1 VILVDAALVVLA
13 LALAVATLRLAV
25 GPTDADRV
33 LAVDFGF
40 AVVLAAIALLA
51 VRLDASA
58 LLDLVLVGTLVGFLS
73 TVAFARLVAAR
84 SSS

>member
-13 LALAVATLRLAV
+13 LALAVATLRLAA

-40 AVVLAAIALLA
+40 AVVLAAVALLA
-51 VRLDASA
+51 VRLEAPA

>member
-1 VILVDAALVVLA
+1 METFRADLRGAA
-13 LALAVATLRLAV
+13 
-25 GPTDADRV
+25 
-33 LAVDFGF
+33 
-40 AVVLAAIALLA
+40 VLAAIALLA

-58 LLDLVLVGTLVGFLS
+58 LLDLVLVGTLVGFPS

>member
-1 VILVDAALVVLA
+1 MVTGEAQPPLGKYTFCRRLIEFARGLGVERVFTFAAM
-13 LALAVATLRLAV
+13 
-25 GPTDADRV
+25 
-33 LAVDFGF
+33 
-40 AVVLAAIALLA
+40 ALLA
-51 VRLDASA
+51 VRLNAPT